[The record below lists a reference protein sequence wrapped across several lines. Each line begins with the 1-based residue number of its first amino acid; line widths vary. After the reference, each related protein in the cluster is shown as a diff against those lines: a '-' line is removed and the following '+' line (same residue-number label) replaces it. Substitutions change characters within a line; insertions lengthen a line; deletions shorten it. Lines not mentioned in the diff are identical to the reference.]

1 MKKKIVAILSMTLAM
16 AFCGAMATPVLSASA
31 NAKSN
36 SIVTD
41 DFGDKSYTDS
51 YNDSKWEKIGDEDNT
66 IKQATA
72 GDVSATLVF
81 KNDANADNIFAITA
95 EKYSGIKSVTF
106 DVLYSEGFQNASANW
121 LGLSFVQT
129 KEKSQSMYAPPL
141 LLRAQQCPAN
151 KATLSTGAQV
161 DYAKIL
167 GDASGTSYEGQWLT
181 FKYEITSASTFDF
194 YMAKKGGEFSQTPA
208 FTATTNA
215 GAIYNDA
222 YLAFAISGLAGGATV
237 SVDNVAIE
245 TEAETIVEDFESIE
259 DLKFEIIRK
268 DSSKAVRL
276 LVYSPDALSFV
287 ESPKGARLVA
297 KNVVENDDSILTSYE
312 VISAEFNLAVN
323 AGAVSFVYALPQT
336 SNEVATSGVYEYV
349 MTATEGKLLQY
360 NAEGEA
366 TEIGKNVFTAV
377 GGEEGAKIQISIDKK
392 GTMTVYENGQIVKDA
407 EESDVI
413 YEIEAYA
420 GYVAFQ
426 AAEDGTNAL
435 LDDVVVKAS
444 TYFVPET
451 KSLTNNF
458 STDYI
463 GGEDT
468 RDFYMPSTPNGSLH
482 IENDRLCF
490 DGCSDGTLFGS
501 CYQYDNFILDYK
513 LTDIYIG
520 TDEVEDMDK
529 TGVGRWFGLDIGR
542 PNYDTGYYGHYLMFY
557 FNIVSNSAS
566 TTLNTYVTQNGPA
579 PETMKIDNKAIPM
592 SLFNDI
598 SYDGVTKSIDDIA
611 ESDAVCVRWVA
622 ENNTLKLYMKKAG
635 EIEYTLYSTITGIET
650 NGYMALCCTGFTHL
664 HVDDF
669 SLANTSTVYTCASNE
684 APETQII
691 EVEPE
696 YDYNK
701 YIETGTF
708 KEELNYIEDLRN
720 NMNNTNNGG
729 CAASVGLT
737 VIPVLTIGAV
747 GYFVFRKKEDK

>member
-1 MKKKIVAILSMTLAM
+1 MKKKIVAVLSMTLAM
-16 AFCGAMATPVLSASA
+16 AFCGAVATPVLSASA

-36 SIVTD
+36 PIVTD
-41 DFGDKSYTDS
+41 DFGDKSYTDT
-51 YNDSKWEKIGDEDNT
+51 YNDSKWERMGDEDNT

-72 GDVSATLVF
+72 EGVSATLVF
-81 KNDANADNIFAITA
+81 KNDANADNIFAITT

-129 KEKSQSMYAPPL
+129 KDKSQSMYAPPL

-151 KATLSTGAQV
+151 KATLSTGAIV

-167 GDASGTSYEGQWLT
+167 GDEAGTSYEGQWLT

-194 YMAKKGGEFSQTPA
+194 YLAKKGGEFAETPV

-215 GAIYNDA
+215 GATYNDA
-222 YLAFAISGLAGGATV
+222 YLAFAISGLAGGATL
-237 SVDNVAIE
+237 SVDNVTIE
-245 TEAETIVEDFESIE
+245 TEEKTTVEDFENIE
-259 DLKFEIIRK
+259 DLKFDIVRK

-276 LVYSPDALSFV
+276 LVYSPDALSFT

-312 VISAEFNLAVN
+312 VLNAEFNLAVN
-323 AGAVSFVYALPQT
+323 TGAVSFVYALPQA

-349 MTATEGKLLQY
+349 MTGTEGKLLCY

-366 TEIGKNVFTAV
+366 TEIGTNAFEAV

-392 GTMTVYENGQIVKDA
+392 GTMTVYENGAEVK
-407 EESDVI
+407 V

-426 AAEDGTNAL
+426 AAEDATNAV

-468 RDFYMPSTPNGSLH
+468 KDFYMPSTPSGSLH

-490 DGCSDGTLFGS
+490 DGCSDGTLFGT

-513 LTDIYIG
+513 LTDIYVG
-520 TDEVEDMDK
+520 TEEVEDMDK

-557 FNIVSNSAS
+557 FNIVSNSAT
-566 TTLNTYVTQNGPA
+566 TTLNTFVTQNGPA

-598 SYDGVTKSIDDIA
+598 SYDGAAKSIDDIA
-611 ESDAVCVRWVA
+611 ESDAVCVRWVG

-684 APETQII
+684 EPETQII

-708 KEELNYIEDLRN
+708 KDELNYIEDMKN
-720 NMNNTNNGG
+720 NANNNTNNNTAVG

-737 VIPVLTIGAV
+737 VIPVLTIGAA